1 METKKFNNVNEHLAN
16 ERTFLAWMRTGIGI
30 MAFGFVVV
38 KFSLFIK
45 QVSIIL
51 GKQINLSQHYYS
63 NIIGIVLVGLGSA
76 SLIISFLQYKR
87 IEKQINEGNF
97 ISSSLPKSIL
107 TIFIFFISICL
118 IIYLLESI

>member
-1 METKKFNNVNEHLAN
+1 METNKFNNVNEHLAN

-87 IEKQINEGNF
+87 TEKQINEGNF
-97 ISSSLPKSIL
+97 ISSSLSKSIL

>member
-1 METKKFNNVNEHLAN
+1 METNKLNNVNEHLAN
-16 ERTFLAWMRTGIGI
+16 ERTFLAWMRTSIGI

-51 GKQINLSQHYYS
+51 GKQIILPQNGYS
-63 NIIGIVLVGLGSA
+63 NIIGIVLVALGSA
-76 SLIISFLQYKR
+76 SLIISFLQYKKT
-87 IEKQINEGNF
+87 EKQINAGNY
-97 ISSSLPKSIL
+97 ISSSSLKNIL

-118 IIYLLESI
+118 IIYLLDSI